1 MSVWIYED
9 SHLQSTEYVNE
20 VSKVLHNMNVTWQ
33 CITSVYHP
41 QSNGFLN
48 NRILMEVLDGNICDW
63 PNVIKGVFFAR
74 RVSKYTSTKFS
85 PFFFMHNWEPS
96 CILVDIE
103 GSESEYPIY
112 KETFNFELTPA
123 ISMRAN
129 IYHMAGENICSAQEK
144 QCRD

>member
-1 MSVWIYED
+1 
-9 SHLQSTEYVNE
+9 
-20 VSKVLHNMNVTWQ
+20 
-33 CITSVYHP
+33 
-41 QSNGFLN
+41 
-48 NRILMEVLDGNICDW
+48 
-63 PNVIKGVFFAR
+63 
-74 RVSKYTSTKFS
+74 
-85 PFFFMHNWEPS
+85 MHNWQPS

-103 GSESEYPIY
+103 GSESEYPFY